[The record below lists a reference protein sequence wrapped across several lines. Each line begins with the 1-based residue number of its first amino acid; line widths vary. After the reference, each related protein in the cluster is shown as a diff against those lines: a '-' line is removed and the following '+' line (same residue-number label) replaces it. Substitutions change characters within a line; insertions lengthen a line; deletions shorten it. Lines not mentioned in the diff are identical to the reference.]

1 MTDNR
6 PVTALALTRGPA
18 AAVLAVLDRDGEE
31 ARIVGGAVRNA
42 LLGVPPGDIDI
53 ATTALPDEVI
63 RRTTAAGFRPVA
75 TGIEHGTVTVV
86 ADGVPFE
93 VTTLRQDIETYGRR
107 AKVVFGRDWRLDAQ
121 RRDFTINAL
130 FLSRDGTIHDYVGGG
145 ADLAA
150 HRVRFIGDPATRI
163 AEDYLRILRF
173 FRFHASY
180 GEGAPDPAGLAAG
193 IRARERIASL
203 SRERVR
209 MELMKL
215 LIAPRAGPTLA
226 VMTEA
231 GILGPVLGG
240 VPLVGSFTR
249 MEAIEA
255 ASGLAPDACR
265 RLGALAV
272 FIVEDAERLA
282 ERLRL
287 SNAETERL
295 ASMAQAWWQLS
306 GRGRRACA
314 AGAALPIGRAT
325 LWRSRGAGMVARAA
339 ERCRSGLASRLDVA
353 ATMEAADVSA
363 QGRGLDRSRRRQGPR
378 ARPRTGGRRSGLGGG
393 GLSTRGSGACGDRGC
408 GRTFEVLIDPRKKRP
423 RGRCPGAWAS
433 GFDLNVWTCSAPP
446 VELVVEAEANHRGV
460 ELVDVAG
467 ERRTRRR
474 ERRARRC

>member
-18 AAVLAVLDRDGEE
+18 GAVLAVLDRDGEE

-42 LLGVPPGDIDI
+42 LLGMPPGDIDI

-130 FLSRDGTIHDYVGGG
+130 FLSRDGAIHDYVGGR

-240 VPLVGSFTR
+240 VPLVGSFAR

-265 RLGALAV
+265 QLGALAV
-272 FIVEDAERLA
+272 FIVEDAERLS

-306 GRGRRACA
+306 AAADEHALRALLYRLGEQRFVDRMTLAWSRAQADAADPAWHRALTLPQRWKPPTFPLKAADLIARGVAKGPALGDALA
-314 AGAALPIGRAT
+314 AAEAAWVAADFPREAAALAAIADAAA
-325 LWRSRGAGMVARAA
+325 RSNA
-339 ERCRSGLASRLDVA
+339 
-353 ATMEAADVSA
+353 
-363 QGRGLDRSRRRQGPR
+363 
-378 ARPRTGGRRSGLGGG
+378 
-393 GLSTRGSGACGDRGC
+393 
-408 GRTFEVLIDPRKKRP
+408 
-423 RGRCPGAWAS
+423 
-433 GFDLNVWTCSAPP
+433 
-446 VELVVEAEANHRGV
+446 
-460 ELVDVAG
+460 
-467 ERRTRRR
+467 
-474 ERRARRC
+474 